1 MCRLV
6 RAVVHEPSLPTDQEL
21 VQASLRDPSA
31 FASIVRRYE
40 PPLARYL
47 SRLLGWKSQQIED
60 ALQEVFLKA
69 YVNLNDYDPV
79 RLFSP
84 WIYRIAHNEAISLL
98 RKRRTESRL
107 ISGEDSLLLLER
119 LGDPTHAQRDIDA
132 ARLEEKLRAAIA
144 GLDGKYRDVI
154 VLRYLEDKSYDEIAD
169 ILHLPMGTVA
179 TLVSR
184 GKQRLRKALDALDTE
199 PSPMSRKTV

>member
-1 MCRLV
+1 LV
-6 RAVVHEPSLPTDQEL
+6 VTSVNDVSPTDQEL
-21 VQASLRDPSA
+21 VQASLNDPSA

-40 PPLARYL
+40 APLGRYL

-60 ALQEVFLKA
+60 VLQEVFLKA
-69 YVNLNDYDPV
+69 YVNLNDYDPA

-98 RKRRTESRL
+98 RKRRTESQL
-107 ISGEDSLLLLER
+107 ISGEDSALLLER
-119 LGDPTHAQRDIDA
+119 LGDGTDPQRELDA
-132 ARLEEKLRAAIA
+132 ARVEEKLGAAIA
-144 GLDGKYRDVI
+144 GLDRKYRDVI

-184 GKQRLRKALDALDTE
+184 GKQRLRTALDALETG
-199 PSPMSRKTV
+199 PVS

>member
-1 MCRLV
+1 M
-6 RAVVHEPSLPTDQEL
+6 HDGSPPDDQEL
-21 VQASLRDPSA
+21 VRASLRDPAA

-40 PPLARYL
+40 PPLGRYL
-47 SRLLGWKSQQIED
+47 RRLLGWNSQQIED
-60 ALQEVFLKA
+60 VLQEVFLKA
-69 YVNLNDYDPV
+69 YVNLNDYDPT

-98 RKRRTESRL
+98 RKRRVEPRL
-107 ISGEDSLLLLER
+107 ISGEDGFLLLEQ
-119 LGDPTHAQRDIDA
+119 LGDRTDARKDIDA
-132 ARLEEKLRAAIA
+132 ARLEENLRIAIA
-144 GLDGKYRDVI
+144 ALDGKYREVI

-184 GKQRLRKALDALDTE
+184 GKQRLRKALEALDGE
-199 PSPMSRKTV
+199 PAPMSGKTA